1 MGRKLTSYR
10 NDAEIPGLPDTSSV
24 ADEQTRLF
32 LDLLKTGYESMRTS
46 LLALNKAFR
55 VDAKGDIDMDHF
67 AEQMFQSRKFNQQL
81 SAATGQPISS
91 GKTSSK
97 PKPEVDPDPD
107 DYETIIV
114 SGDYVQGLY
123 NGTWNRGEDFH
134 GKPSFYKTV
143 DDDGETWT
151 SVIAYADGPLD
162 DWWHL
167 DSDPFSQSL
176 FGTHDMGISVS
187 SGKRWYMTVS
197 PGKKR

>member
-1 MGRKLTSYR
+1 
-10 NDAEIPGLPDTSSV
+10 
-24 ADEQTRLF
+24 
-32 LDLLKTGYESMRTS
+32 MRTS

-97 PKPEVDPDPD
+97 PKPEVDPDPE

-123 NGTWNRGEDFH
+123 NGTWNRGKDFN
-134 GKPSFYKTV
+134 GKPSFYKTI
-143 DDDGETWT
+143 DDAGEIWT
-151 SVIAYADGPLD
+151 AVISYGEGGIE
-162 DWWHL
+162 DWWGI
-167 DSDPFSQSL
+167 DGTPFSPSL
-176 FGTHDMGISVS
+176 FGTHNMGRNPDT
-187 SGKRWYMTVS
+187 KETWYMTVS